1 MSSIIQSFEGA
12 SNISLCE
19 QRSCLQ
25 CSRSSQK
32 TNKNR
37 HNFTGNRPPKLATA
51 VQRSTPIACNPLML
65 RPFLM
70 KLAASHGES

>member
-1 MSSIIQSFEGA
+1 MSNIIRSFEGP
-12 SNISLCE
+12 SSISLRE

-25 CSRSSQK
+25 CSRSPQK
-32 TNKNR
+32 ANENR
-37 HNFTGNRPPKLATA
+37 HNFTGSRRPKFPIA